1 MTWFHK
7 DLRSCKIGYKPQYP
21 WDITGSE
28 FIAVAPAALFVN
40 STLTLSIILSELH
53 VQVHDSLKSGDKIQP
68 NYLWA
73 NFCQHKAL
81 WSLFKVNRIFNEQEN
96 WSGRGHTGAVCAT
109 LVPHCTLHN
118 TGFMQWAGRKRNWL
132 QSPKGRLAKK
142 EWQTACPTPVVD
154 STIAK
159 EQNAGLPVTL

>member
-109 LVPHCTLHN
+109 LVPHCTHCTTLGLCSGQEGKETDYSHQKE
-118 TGFMQWAGRKRNWL
+118 GWQKRSDKLLVQPLLW
-132 QSPKGRLAKK
+132 
-142 EWQTACPTPVVD
+142 
-154 STIAK
+154 IA
-159 EQNAGLPVTL
+159 P